1 MSDTFDHEW
10 DAWESRFTDGFYSD
24 DDDYSPYGRSANPTC
39 NRCGSTAVY
48 WSQNENGDWR
58 LYEEGK
64 RIQPGNRKMLHSC
77 SQAEPDDFEVVE

>member
-1 MSDTFDHEW
+1 MAEYADEAINRMLFGHSRRTYQRRLAQDRIAKCDH
-10 DAWESRFTDGFYSD
+10 
-24 DDDYSPYGRSANPTC
+24 
-39 NRCGSTAVY
+39 CGSTDVY

-77 SQAEPDDFEVVE
+77 SQAELDDFDVVE